1 MFLHLLLGDLQV
13 TPAVAR
19 HLGNQY
25 KLLQCL
31 KLEVIHEN
39 QLIEYGLISKD
50 SKFESLFPFQQ
61 TIHIP
66 LDNYFAPIDILTTDE
81 DLHNSNLQK
90 LSFTIFAVLGRE
102 QLVKLGTGV
111 LTSSLQKD
119 SKVVSKTVIFR
130 NDQFELIA
138 KLALNIAYHESLLDI
153 SDLLQLKQS
162 NTIPVKQ
169 QQEQEYAFLL
179 SRKFRRS
186 EADFPATFDF
196 KLDRKLEEDTKYYI
210 EGKKKKTKL
219 QSESE
224 KRTESAGKER
234 LIGSTGRKSSPKY
247 ARRPERAS
255 STKLAE
261 EKNEKYLF
269 QPRSASKSRRKA
281 EHLAEEAPKLRKTA
295 MTVGFVHNNWP
306 DPLQHEQEKK
316 EFQLRMADERKQLL
330 LQQIRQ
336 EIYLQRQ
343 RASYVQEQHR
353 HQEEI
358 KKEKK
363 RKKQLA
369 KELQNRELE
378 IKRLQEEL
386 QNIRFQSLLSA
397 QKSSPPPPTAPPRYH
412 SPLSSNHH
420 RSNQTSNLRASSS
433 DKKKRGASSPSRAL
447 EEKKK
452 KKIPSTT
459 TSQSKKPS
467 NRVASFDQRID
478 QLINSHY
485 GNFFKQVTPQ
495 PKVQKVKESP
505 VAKKVLSS
513 YDKLKSYQSK
523 GSPVLAAK
531 PAGQS
536 KLSSNKVEHGNNV
549 IKISITRSPSPK
561 ISKTGPIAARYQS
574 LVGNHEKERET
585 KEKSLKRRDTFEFH
599 EVYHQVQNDHHF
611 DSDYDFAQLSQE
623 YPKSASKVSAKKALN
638 QSSRYD
644 LDEMNLLD
652 DNADHLLIFEKS
664 MMDEMSAIHRAIES
678 KSDEQQNIRQEA
690 ALLVSSLNPMSSVNE
705 SIRTESTNEAYKV
718 PGFLHTMLQQ
728 PKSSIQ
734 SSTHPAYY
742 DNFDTEENDDDDDVN
757 DSDFERRFNLQT
769 DEELEDDESVNQ
781 LIIKSEPSADVD
793 SRHQIELFS
802 SDHFILPA
810 RDFNYSEVSYAQKSS
825 TISHHPPTAY
835 ERTYSLEND
844 LDYDSKAKDLED
856 YIMPRSYGE
865 NLSSIKSDIT
875 NVEERLDSRGRSE
888 FEFRHSRSGHQLTSE
903 TTTARSR
910 SREKALQRLERN
922 RQYSSP
928 SGKPQSVSVV
938 GSSTNEL
945 INTTSTAVTTTST
958 TSTTASIPDNLSMV
972 NQQIRSIHDD
982 ADDEDE
988 QEEDQLSQLDAV
1000 LRRTSEEIT
1009 NAVKNASIGT
1019 KIYSNISDHKKNDAS
1034 ATKSHQID
1042 ISLSDDDTIENNIL
1056 DTVTFN
1062 AKLMK
1067 SFSSDSEEKT
1077 KKDTNSVNL
1086 VPQTQTTANIF
1097 SVPTD
1102 AQTKAAS
1109 EITNGEKNDS
1119 SSALSS
1125 RSGSFDENKI
1135 INAYFT
1141 DSESDNIEDEE
1152 EEIALSKDGHVGKSE
1167 KGLFLESEVSLQS
1180 KLDRISTR
1188 INTLFSESSIDLK
1201 HLVSKDLLSGDTN
1214 NNSANVSSEVTPLS
1228 TNSVKHD
1235 FNSTNEIAAAKSPLF
1250 EKRSVSF
1257 ASKIEE
1263 VHEIT
1268 STDPNIM
1275 SEKSTLKKEQE
1286 IDYTKPKTNYS
1297 LASNRSLIERQFEK
1311 NRKYSSAVNSSS
1323 GSLSN
1328 GSATNLPPSSILTTD
1343 SIESLQIESSH
1354 IIPEIQIVDP
1364 TNHHP
1369 SVPAASNILSGKLS
1383 HITKGFPES
1392 ASNIALTDEKVLSD
1406 NRLISGSYAEA
1417 PPLDPDQTIFEEGT
1431 DVSHSSAQPRTTADE
1446 PIVENQSRVKSIIT
1460 QFEKNQ
1466 KCTSSSAY
1474 LTVESI
1480 SHPSMKVS
1488 PQSSTFKRSISEDSS
1503 KNQIEREIQLNI
1515 PASHPTFPAEV
1526 SLPFPSFIP
1535 TLPNTTCKNV
1545 DESART
1551 KLKGHVDQ
1559 EHTTSIQSESSI
1571 STTGNGTKTGLQTEW
1586 NEIEAALDK
1595 LEVCYFLLISEELS
1609 ESFVFFVVTSQNIR
1623 SVEPI

>member
-13 TPAVAR
+13 TPVVAR

-66 LDNYFAPIDILTTDE
+66 LDNYFATIDRLTTDE

-153 SDLLQLKQS
+153 SDLLQLKQN

-210 EGKKKKTKL
+210 EGKNKKTKCL
-219 QSESE
+219 AESE
-224 KRTESAGKER
+224 KRTESTGKER
-234 LIGSTGRKSSPKY
+234 LTGSTGRKSSPKHV
-247 ARRPERAS
+247 RRPERES
-255 STKLAE
+255 SKKLTD
-261 EKNEKYLF
+261 EKNQKYLL

-306 DPLQHEQEKK
+306 DPLQHEKEKK

-336 EIYLQRQ
+336 EIDLQRQ

-378 IKRLQEEL
+378 IKKLQEEL

-420 RSNQTSNLRASSS
+420 RSNQTSNPRASSS
-433 DKKKRGASSPSRAL
+433 DKKRRSASSPSRVL
-447 EEKKK
+447 EEKQK
-452 KKIPSTT
+452 KKIPSPST
-459 TSQSKKPS
+459 QSKKPS

-505 VAKKVLSS
+505 VAKRILSS

-531 PAGQS
+531 SAGQS
-536 KLSSNKVEHGNNV
+536 KHSSNKVEHGNNV
-549 IKISITRSPSPK
+549 IKVSITRSPTPK

-574 LVGNHEKERET
+574 FVGKHEKEREA

-599 EVYHQVQNDHHF
+599 EVYHQMENDHHF

-623 YPKSASKVSAKKALN
+623 YPKSASKISAKKALN

-644 LDEMNLLD
+644 LDEMNSLD
-652 DNADHLLIFEKS
+652 DNADHLLLFEKS

-690 ALLVSSLNPMSSVNE
+690 ALLVSSLNPMTSVNE
-705 SIRTESTNEAYKV
+705 FIRTESTNEAYKV
-718 PGFLHTMLQQ
+718 PGFLHTMVQQ

-734 SSTHPAYY
+734 SSAYY
-742 DNFDTEENDDDDDVN
+742 DNLDMEENDDDDVS

-781 LIIKSEPSADVD
+781 LIKSEPSANVD
-793 SRHQIELFS
+793 SKRQIELS
-802 SDHFILPA
+802 SLDPFILPA
-810 RDFNYSEVSYAQKSS
+810 RDFNYSEASYTQKSS
-825 TISHHPPTAY
+825 TISYHPPTAY

-844 LDYDSKAKDLED
+844 LDYGSKAKDVED
-856 YIMPRSYGE
+856 YYIIPSYGE
-865 NLSSIKSDIT
+865 NLSNIKSDIT

-888 FEFRHSRSGHQLTSE
+888 FEFRHSRSGHQMTSE

-938 GSSTNEL
+938 GSSTNEF

-958 TSTTASIPDNLSMV
+958 TSTTASIPDNPPMV
-972 NQQIRSIHDD
+972 NQQIRSVHDDD
-982 ADDEDE
+982 ADDDDYDDDGKDE

-1009 NAVKNASIGT
+1009 NAVKNVSIGT
-1019 KIYSNISDHKKNDAS
+1019 KIYSSIRDHKKNDAS
-1034 ATKSHQID
+1034 ANKSHQQID

-1067 SFSSDSEEKT
+1067 SFSSDSEEKA
-1077 KKDTNSVNL
+1077 KKDMNSVNL
-1086 VPQTQTTANIF
+1086 VSETQTTASML
-1097 SVPTD
+1097 SVPTVTD
-1102 AQTKAAS
+1102 AKTKAAS
-1109 EITNGEKNDS
+1109 DTTNGEKNDS

-1141 DSESDNIEDEE
+1141 DSESDNVEDEE
-1152 EEIALSKDGHVGKSE
+1152 EERALSNGREKVNGTEEKSE
-1167 KGLFLESEVSLQS
+1167 KGLFFESEVALQS

-1235 FNSTNEIAAAKSPLF
+1235 FNSTNAIGAVKSPLS

-1263 VHEIT
+1263 VHEII
-1268 STDPNIM
+1268 STDPNFM
-1275 SEKSTLKKEQE
+1275 NGTSTLKKEQE

-1343 SIESLQIESSH
+1343 SIESLRIESSH
-1354 IIPEIQIVDP
+1354 IIPEIKIVDP

-1369 SVPAASNILSGKLS
+1369 SVSAASNQPTGKLS
-1383 HITKGFPES
+1383 QSTNGFPES
-1392 ASNIALTDEKVLSD
+1392 VSNLALTDEEVLSD
-1406 NRLISGSYAEA
+1406 NRLISGSNAEA
-1417 PPLDPDQTIFEEGT
+1417 PSLDPDQIIFKEGT
-1431 DVSHSSAQPRTTADE
+1431 DVSHSSSQLKTTEEE
-1446 PIVENQSRVKSIIT
+1446 PIVKNQSHVKSIIT

-1466 KCTSSSAY
+1466 KYTSSSAY

-1488 PQSSTFKRSISEDSS
+1488 PQSSLLKRFISEDSS
-1503 KNQIEREIQLNI
+1503 KNQNEREIQLNI
-1515 PASHPTFPAEV
+1515 PASHPTFPTEV

-1535 TLPNTTCKNV
+1535 TFPNLTCRNV
-1545 DESART
+1545 EESALP
-1551 KLKGHVDQ
+1551 KLNGHVDQ
-1559 EHTTSIQSESSI
+1559 DHTTSIQSEFFI
-1571 STTGNGTKTGLQTEW
+1571 STTGSGTKTGLQTEW

-1595 LEVCYFLLISEELS
+1595 LEVCYF
-1609 ESFVFFVVTSQNIR
+1609 
-1623 SVEPI
+1623 SVN